1 MNGPFLLLQATLEF
15 ARTGLSLYT
24 RLLGPKRAK
33 LLFWGGTA
41 VSTVVVIVLQL
52 KGV

>member
-1 MNGPFLLLQATLEF
+1 MNGPLLLLRATFEF

-33 LLFWGGTA
+33 TLFWGGMALSA
-41 VSTVVVIVLQL
+41 VVAIVLQL